1 MKKLA
6 LMLLFAATAT
16 VLYSCS
22 NPPAPPA
29 VNKKLEGNW
38 KSKDGATKLSIT
50 DKDFILDDGQASK
63 EDYFVKGDTIYTSYE
78 GARPFTKFAIKE
90 LTDSKLTLCYPD
102 SDIVEFNR

>member
-1 MKKLA
+1 MKKFVPILA
-6 LMLLFAATAT
+6 ASAALLL
-16 VLYSCS
+16 LYACS
-22 NPPAPPA
+22 SAPAPA
-29 VNKKLEGNW
+29 ENKKLEGNW

-50 DKDFILDDGQASK
+50 AKDFILDDGQASK

-78 GARPFTKFAIKE
+78 GTRPFTKFFIKE